1 LTPPLP
7 TDGLAMAMAVALGAV
22 VPTFTRTD
30 ALETNGE
37 GPTVSCWVS
46 EVRLF
51 FSVSVAIRPPM
62 FPETTVTTAN
72 PERVVVVLWA
82 KTPSRFPV
90 KQIKVKTRTIERKTS
105 PRFRGLMSARVQ
117 SRVHTRC
124 LRFVFELYVEIGA
137 MERIVTQKKL
147 SEPGT
152 SPSSPHSLS
161 CYVGEQPVR
170 GSVHLWE

>member
-1 LTPPLP
+1 M
-7 TDGLAMAMAVALGAV
+7 GMAVVLSAF

-51 FSVSVAIRPPM
+51 FSVSVAIKPPM

-90 KQIKVKTRTIERKTS
+90 KQIKIKARTIERKTS

-117 SRVHTRC
+117 SRVHTRWV
-124 LRFVFELYVEIGA
+124 RFVLELYVEIGVT
-137 MERIVTQKKL
+137 ERTVTQKKL

-161 CYVGEQPVR
+161 CYVSEQPVR
-170 GSVHLWE
+170 RSVHFCEE